1 MWQVPVSKHWL
12 QNNNIDGIHNTALEE
27 DMTFLIDAKK

>member
-12 QNNNIDGIHNTALEE
+12 QNNNIDCIHNTALEE